1 MVQKF
6 IEGAKGLT
14 RNPLSII
21 ALFISLIYGFACLV
35 LSTSISNLEGAT
47 ERLPLIWFIILF
59 PLVILISFI
68 VLVIKH
74 HEKLYSPSDFRENE
88 AFIRTID
95 KNKVEEK
102 RLNEI
107 STLESAPETEQVNTV
122 SINNSVANIVLTEK
136 NEETD
141 TKITVKELSQEE
153 LLIMHANSEKWV
165 VDALSLKYK
174 TNFQRNAVINTQTN
188 GKFEFDAFARAP
200 NSLKESYAVEVK
212 YWQATK
218 SDKKLQLAIQNFL
231 SKNEKIKKV
240 YSNAKFI
247 IALVYDNLD
256 AINQD
261 NMAEFVHSLN
271 NDVIVEFFDYS
282 ELKKHYE

>member
-1 MVQKF
+1 MIQKF

-74 HEKLYSPSDFRENE
+74 HEKLYSPSDFREDE

-107 STLESAPETEQVNTV
+107 STLESAPETEQVNAE
-122 SINNSVANIVLTEK
+122 SINNNSVENIVLTEK

-141 TKITVKELSQEE
+141 AKIAVKELSQEE
-153 LLIMHANSEKWV
+153 LLIMHANSEKWAI
-165 VDALSLKYK
+165 DALSLKYK
-174 TNFQRNAVINTQTN
+174 TSFKRNSGINSSL
-188 GKFEFDAFARAP
+188 GKFEFDAFATNA
-200 NSLKESYAVEVK
+200 SYAVEVK

-231 SKNEKIKKV
+231 SKNEKIKRV
-240 YSNAKFI
+240 YPNAKFI
-247 IALVYDNLD
+247 ITLVYDNLGG
-256 AINQD
+256 INQE
-261 NMAEFVHSLN
+261 NMTEFVQSLN
-271 NDVIVEFFDYS
+271 NDAIVEFFDYN